1 MPHRGKRRGNELIR
15 RRGDGAGRRFETE
28 IGSSSQGEGDDTRDE
43 RERFGGDHHSAED
56 HHRRSH
62 HGGRHRR
69 AKRGEARYVLLDALR
84 DGPKHGYEIIKTLE
98 QRSAG
103 QYVSS
108 PGTVY
113 PTMQYLEELG
123 LVRAD
128 QEGERRVYNLTRA
141 GRAELNAHAEHVDAF
156 WGRFAASTIAKTS
169 RHEVGFL
176 QDELDDL
183 ARTAW
188 GGLREAIERDDQQ
201 TIRQVRQA
209 VERCQNEIRE
219 IITER
224 SSGKTREL
232 PGGKK

>member
-1 MPHRGKRRGNELIR
+1 MRHGTRRRDSDSIERRGHGAR
-15 RRGDGAGRRFETE
+15 RRLEIET
-28 IGSSSQGEGDDTRDE
+28 GTSPLASDDFDR
-43 RERFGGDHHSAED
+43 G

-62 HGGRHRR
+62 RSGRHRR

-98 QRSAG
+98 ERSAG

-128 QEGERRVYNLTRA
+128 QEGERRVYKLTEA
-141 GRAELNAHAEHVDAF
+141 GRAELDAHAKHVDAF
-156 WGRFAASTIAKTS
+156 WGRFAARSIANTS

-176 QDELDDL
+176 QDEIDDL
-183 ARTAW
+183 TRTAW
-188 GGLREAIERDDQQ
+188 SGLREAIERDDQQ

-219 IITER
+219 IISEHGSDKAKR
-224 SSGKTREL
+224 F
-232 PGGKK
+232 PGEKK

>member
-1 MPHRGKRRGNELIR
+1 MRHRAKRHGNELIGR
-15 RRGDGAGRRFETE
+15 RHGRGAGRHFETE
-28 IGSSSQGEGDDTRDE
+28 TGSSPRGGDGTGDE
-43 RERFGGDHHSAED
+43 RERL
-56 HHRRSH
+56 HRGYHGRGQRG
-62 HGGRHRR
+62 GGRRR
-69 AKRGEARYVLLDALR
+69 ARRGEARYVLLDALR

-98 QRSAG
+98 ERSAG

-128 QEGERRVYNLTRA
+128 QEGERRVYNLTEA
-141 GRAELNAHAEHVDAF
+141 GRAELDAHAEHVDAF
-156 WGRFAASTIAKTS
+156 WGRFAASSIAKTS

-201 TIRQVRQA
+201 TIRHVRLA
-209 VERCQNEIRE
+209 VERCQNDIRE
-219 IITER
+219 IIAKR
-224 SSGKTREL
+224 GSSR
-232 PGGKK
+232 

>member
-1 MPHRGKRRGNELIR
+1 MRHRAKRSGEDSIGPRGH
-15 RRGDGAGRRFETE
+15 GAGRHLETE
-28 IGSSSQGEGDDTRDE
+28 TGTSPQGDDNTSDRW
-43 RERFGGDHHSAED
+43 ERFDRG
-56 HHRRSH
+56 HHRGSH
-62 HGGRHRR
+62 RGGRHRR

-84 DGPKHGYEIIKTLE
+84 DGPKHGYEMIKTLE
-98 QRSAG
+98 ERSAG

-123 LVRAD
+123 LVCAD
-128 QEGERRVYNLTRA
+128 QEGERRIYNLTEA
-141 GRAELNAHAEHVDAF
+141 GRAELDAHAEHVDAF
-156 WGRFAASTIAKTS
+156 WGRFASRSIAETS

-183 ARTAW
+183 TRTAW

-219 IITER
+219 IIAGNGSKAR
-224 SSGKTREL
+224 QF

>member
-1 MPHRGKRRGNELIR
+1 MRHRAKRRSNDSVG
-15 RRGDGAGRRFETE
+15 RRGHGTRRRFETE
-28 IGSSSQGEGDDTRDE
+28 IENSPHGEDDTRAG
-43 RERFGGDHHSAED
+43 RENFESGR
-56 HHRRSH
+56 HRRSH
-62 HGGRHRR
+62 RGGRHRR

-84 DGPKHGYEIIKTLE
+84 DGPKHGYEIIKTFE
-98 QRSAG
+98 ERSAG

-113 PTMQYLEELG
+113 PTMQYMEELG

-128 QEGERRVYNLTRA
+128 QEGERRVYNLTEA
-141 GRAELNAHAEHVDAF
+141 GRAELDAHAEHVHAF
-156 WGRFAASTIAKTS
+156 WGRFAARSTAATS

-188 GGLREAIERDDQQ
+188 GGLREAIEKDDRR

-219 IITER
+219 IITDR
-224 SSGKTREL
+224 GSGKTRSLLE
-232 PGGKK
+232 GKK

>member
-1 MPHRGKRRGNELIR
+1 MRHRTTRRGGDSVG
-15 RRGDGAGRRFETE
+15 RRGHGAGRRVETE
-28 IGSSSQGEGDDTRDE
+28 TGSSPQGEDDPRD
-43 RERFGGDHHSAED
+43 RWERFDIG

-62 HGGRHRR
+62 RGGRHTR

-98 QRSAG
+98 ERSAG

-113 PTMQYLEELG
+113 PTLQYLEEMG

-128 QEGERRVYNLTRA
+128 QEGERRVYNLTEA
-141 GRAELNAHAEHVDAF
+141 GRAELDAHAVHVDTF
-156 WGRFAASTIAKTS
+156 WGRFAARSIAKTS

-176 QDELDDL
+176 QDVLDDL
-183 ARTAW
+183 TRTAW

-209 VERCQNEIRE
+209 VERCQNDIRE
-219 IITER
+219 IISER
-224 SSGKTREL
+224 GSGKAKQF
-232 PGGKK
+232 PGEKK

>member
-1 MPHRGKRRGNELIR
+1 MRHRAKRRSSASIE
-15 RRGDGAGRRFETE
+15 RRGHRAGRRFETE
-28 IGSSSQGEGDDTRDE
+28 TQSSPQGEDATVEGWE
-43 RERFGGDHHSAED
+43 SFGGR

-62 HGGRHRR
+62 RGGRHRR

-84 DGPKHGYEIIKTLE
+84 NGPKHGYEIIKTLE
-98 QRSAG
+98 ERSAG

-128 QEGERRVYNLTRA
+128 QDGERRVYNLTAA
-141 GRAELNAHAEHVDAF
+141 GRTELAAHAEHVDAF
-156 WGRFAASTIAKTS
+156 WGRFAARSIAETS

-176 QDELDDL
+176 QDTLDDL

-188 GGLREAIERDDQQ
+188 GGLREAIERDEQQ
-201 TIRQVRQA
+201 TVRQVRQA

-224 SSGKTREL
+224 GSGKTRQF
-232 PGGKK
+232 PQGKK

>member
-1 MPHRGKRRGNELIR
+1 MRPRARRGSSDSI
-15 RRGDGAGRRFETE
+15 GRHGHRTRHRFEAKTR
-28 IGSSSQGEGDDTRDE
+28 STSQRDDDSRDGWE
-43 RERFGGDHHSAED
+43 PLDRG

-62 HGGRHRR
+62 RGGRHRR

-98 QRSAG
+98 ERSAG

-128 QEGERRVYNLTRA
+128 QEGERRVYNLTET
-141 GRAELNAHAEHVDAF
+141 GRAELDAHADHVNAF
-156 WGRFAASTIAKTS
+156 WGRFAARSTAETS
-169 RHEVGFL
+169 RHEIGFL

-188 GGLREAIERDDQQ
+188 GGLREAMERDDQQ
-201 TIRQVRQA
+201 TIREVRDA

-224 SSGKTREL
+224 SRAKTRPL
-232 PGGKK
+232 PEGKK

>member
-1 MPHRGKRRGNELIR
+1 MRHRTRRRASDSTGRRGHR
-15 RRGDGAGRRFETE
+15 SGRRFETE
-28 IGSSSQGEGDDTRDE
+28 TGSSPQGEDDTRDE
-43 RERFGGDHHSAED
+43 WESFDRG
-56 HHRRSH
+56 HRRRGH
-62 HGGRHRR
+62 RGRHRR

-98 QRSAG
+98 ERSAG

-128 QEGERRVYNLTRA
+128 QEGERRVYNLTEA
-141 GRAELNAHAEHVDAF
+141 GRAELDAHAEHVDAF
-156 WGRFAASTIAKTS
+156 WGRFAARSIAKTS

-183 ARTAW
+183 TRTVW

-209 VERCQNEIRE
+209 VERCQDEIRE
-219 IITER
+219 IISEHG
-224 SSGKTREL
+224 SGKARQL
-232 PGGKK
+232 PGEKK

>member
-1 MPHRGKRRGNELIR
+1 MRHGTRRRDSDSIERRGHGARSRLEIETGTSPLR
-15 RRGDGAGRRFETE
+15 ADDFDRG
-28 IGSSSQGEGDDTRDE
+28 
-43 RERFGGDHHSAED
+43 

-62 HGGRHRR
+62 RGGRHRR

-98 QRSAG
+98 ERSAG

-123 LVRAD
+123 LVRAN
-128 QEGERRVYNLTRA
+128 QEGERRVYKLTEA
-141 GRAELNAHAEHVDAF
+141 GHAELDAHAEHVDAF
-156 WGRFAASTIAKTS
+156 WGRFAARSIAKTS

-183 ARTAW
+183 TRTAW
-188 GGLREAIERDDQQ
+188 SGLREAIERDDQQ
-201 TIRQVRQA
+201 TIRQVRHA

-219 IITER
+219 IISEHGSDKAKR
-224 SSGKTREL
+224 F
-232 PGGKK
+232 PGEKK

>member
-1 MPHRGKRRGNELIR
+1 MKHRAKRRGNELIR
-15 RRGDGAGRRFETE
+15 RDRGAARRLETGT
-28 IGSSSQGEGDDTRDE
+28 GSSPQGEDATIEGW
-43 RERFGGDHHSAED
+43 ERFGGGY
-56 HHRRSH
+56 HRRSH
-62 HGGRHRR
+62 RGGRHRR

-98 QRSAG
+98 ERSAG

-128 QEGERRVYNLTRA
+128 QEGERRVYNLTEA
-141 GRAELNAHAEHVDAF
+141 GRAELDAHAEHVDAF
-156 WGRFAASTIAKTS
+156 WGRFAARSIAETS
-169 RHEVGFL
+169 RHEVSFL
-176 QDELDDL
+176 QDALDDI

-188 GGLREAIERDDQQ
+188 GGLREAIERDEQQ
-201 TIRQVRQA
+201 AIRQVRQA

-224 SSGKTREL
+224 SGGKTR
-232 PGGKK
+232 